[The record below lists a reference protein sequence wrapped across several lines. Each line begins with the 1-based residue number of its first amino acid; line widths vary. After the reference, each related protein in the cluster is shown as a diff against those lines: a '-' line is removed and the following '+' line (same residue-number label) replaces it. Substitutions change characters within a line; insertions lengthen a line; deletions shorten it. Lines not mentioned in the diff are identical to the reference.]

1 MRVLHVMEATIGGTR
16 RHLVDLARAQARAG
30 LEVHVAAA
38 SLRVPDFERDLQLL
52 EREGIGVARIPMLRA
67 IAPASDRRHAREL
80 RALLRRLRP
89 DIVHTHSSKAGAL
102 GRWASLRE
110 DIGARVH
117 TPHTFAFLFA
127 GMFGPGRRALYR
139 SVERWLAAR
148 TQRLIAVSRDE
159 ARTIGASGVVAPEK
173 LRVVENGIEAQPFRE
188 ARPLARAG
196 LGFRDDAPLLFT
208 AGLLNLAKGQDLL
221 VEALAAPGLERVQLA
236 LAGEGE
242 LRPQLEARSAALGL
256 SGRVR
261 LLGFRPD
268 VPALLATAD
277 AYVLPSRWEGMP
289 YVLLEAL
296 AAGRPIVA
304 TPVDGARELVE
315 RAACGRLARAISA
328 AALADEL
335 RALLAL
341 SAAQRA
347 ELGRAGRDCVEQHY
361 TLAGM
366 VEGTLAVYRELA

>member
-16 RHLVDLARAQARAG
+16 RHLVDLARGEARAG
-30 LEVHVAAA
+30 LDVHVAAA
-38 SLRVPDFERDLQLL
+38 SLRVPDFERDLELL
-52 EREGIGVARIPMLRA
+52 ESEGIGVTRIPLRRA
-67 IAPASDRRHAREL
+67 IAPATDRRHAAEL

-110 DIGARVH
+110 GIGARVH

-127 GMFGPGRRALYR
+127 GMFSPAKRALYR
-139 SVERWLAAR
+139 GVERWLAAR
-148 TQRLIAVSRDE
+148 TARVIAVSQGE
-159 ARTIGASGVVAPEK
+159 ARTIGASGVVPAGK
-173 LRVVENGIEAQPFRE
+173 LRVVENGIDALPFRT
-188 ARPLARAG
+188 ARPLARAE
-196 LGFRDDAPLLFT
+196 LGFRDGAPLLFC

-242 LRPQLEARSAALGL
+242 LRPALEARIAALGL
-256 SGRVR
+256 SARVR

-268 VPALLATAD
+268 MAALLVAAD
-277 AYVLPSRWEGMP
+277 LYVLPSRWEGMP

-296 AAGRPIVA
+296 ACARPILV

-315 RAACGRLARAISA
+315 RGSCGLVARAISS
-328 AALADEL
+328 AALADGL

-341 SAAQRA
+341 PA
-347 ELGRAGRDCVEQHY
+347 EEHARMGRAGRACVEQHY
-361 TLAGM
+361 TLEGM
-366 VEGTLAVYRELA
+366 VERTIGVYRELA

>member
-16 RHLVDLARAQARAG
+16 RHLVDLAGAQARAG
-30 LEVHVAAA
+30 IEVHVAAA
-38 SLRVPDFERDLQLL
+38 SLRVPDFERDLERL
-52 EREGIGVARIPMLRA
+52 EREGVGVARIPMLRA

-89 DIVHTHSSKAGAL
+89 AIVHTHSSKAGAL

-110 DIGARVH
+110 GIGARVH

-127 GMFGPGRRALYR
+127 GMFGPGKRAFYR
-139 SVERWLAAR
+139 AVERWLASRSA
-148 TQRLIAVSRDE
+148 RLIAVSEDE
-159 ARTIGASGVVAPEK
+159 ARTIRAAGVVAPEK
-173 LRVVENGIEAQPFRE
+173 LRVVENGIDARPFRE
-188 ARPLARAG
+188 ARALPRAE
-196 LGFRDDAPLLFT
+196 LGFRDDAPLFLT

-221 VEALAAPGLERVQLA
+221 LEALALPGLERLQLA

-242 LRPQLEARSAALGL
+242 LRPVLEARIRELGL

-261 LLGFRPD
+261 LLGVRAD
-268 VPALLATAD
+268 MPALMATAD
-277 AYVLPSRWEGMP
+277 AYVLPSRWEGLP

-296 AAGRPIVA
+296 ASARPIVA

-315 RAACGRLARAISA
+315 RGGCGRLARAISA
-328 AALADEL
+328 EALAEEL

-341 SAAQRA
+341 GHEERAA
-347 ELGRAGRDCVEQHY
+347 LGRAGRACVEQHY
-361 TLAGM
+361 TLEKMLA
-366 VEGTLAVYRELA
+366 GTLGVYRELA